1 MKTVSMVL
9 ASAVFG
15 LTMTAVSAH
24 PHSPCPNAD
33 ADTNSNSAT
42 NNTSGNNAANSGA
55 NNANTNA
62 NASTST
68 NANDPVYFKAP
79 INFAGTG
86 CPAGSIAVTGENT
99 DTLSILFDKYDAG
112 KESASGK
119 RRSACSF
126 AVPVHVPQGY
136 QVSVLTADWQGYA
149 EGKAELKRK
158 YFFAGEPN
166 VPTQVNRINSPA
178 GEDFLFQDGR
188 IHESLSVSAC
198 GEDKVLRINS
208 SIIAKGSQSYAAV
221 DTADLKNTVQFQ
233 VQWQRCK

>member
-9 ASAVFG
+9 TSALFG
-15 LTMTAVSAH
+15 LTMTAVNAH
-24 PHSPCPNAD
+24 PHNPCPNAD
-33 ADTNSNSAT
+33 TNTNNNSAANNSHNNGNT
-42 NNTSGNNAANSGA
+42 SSNNTA
-55 NNANTNA
+55 NNG
-62 NASTST
+62 TST
-68 NANDPVYFKAP
+68 NANKNDPVYFKAP

-112 KESASGK
+112 KDSESGK
-119 RRSACSF
+119 RRAACSF

-149 EGKAELKRK
+149 EGKAELRRK

-166 VPTQVNRINSPA
+166 VPTQVNRINSPS
-178 GEDFLFQDGR
+178 GDDFLFQDGR

-208 SIIAKGSQSYAAV
+208 SIKAQGNQSYAAI

-233 VQWQRCK
+233 LQWKRCQ

>member
-1 MKTVSMVL
+1 MKTVSVVL
-9 ASAVFG
+9 ASAFFG
-15 LTMTAVSAH
+15 LTITTASAH

-33 ADTNSNSAT
+33 TNTNSNSAA
-42 NNTSGNNAANSGA
+42 NNTSNNSSA
-55 NNANTNA
+55 NNANTNTNSSA
-62 NASTST
+62 

-99 DTLSILFDKYDAG
+99 DTLSILFDKFDAG

-119 RRSACSF
+119 RRAACSF

-166 VPTQVNRINSPA
+166 VPTQINRINSPA
-178 GEDFLFQDGR
+178 GDDFLFQDGR
-188 IHESLSVSAC
+188 IHESLSISAC

-208 SIIAKGSQSYAAV
+208 SIIAKGSQSYAAI

-233 VQWQRCK
+233 LQWQRCN